1 MMWPKRKRPADDSD
15 DTDDVLAGALGAVL
29 RLHGQPADKRARDGL
44 LDLRIHEEHLR
55 EANRD
60 QHPPGTMTIATQPDE
75 DEQDRDANRDQHP
88 PGTMTIAIQQDE
100 DEQDRAGWHDN
111 DWYEQEWYDDEH
123 WQDQEVQVESEYWE
137 WDEVT
142 ETWQYYQRV
151 EQRWYKATW
160 RWYLWWEPA
169 DAW

>member
-1 MMWPKRKRPADDSD
+1 MWPKRKRPADSDD

-60 QHPPGTMTIATQPDE
+60 QHPPGTMTIA
-75 DEQDRDANRDQHP
+75 
-88 PGTMTIAIQQDE
+88 IQQDE
-100 DEQDRAGWHDN
+100 DEQDRAGWHDH

-123 WQDQEVQVESEYWE
+123 WQDQEVQVKSEYWE

-151 EQRWYKATW
+151 EWRWYKATW
-160 RWYLWWEPA
+160 RWYLWWERA
-169 DAW
+169 DEW